1 LETSISKYP
10 WRIITYNQEILSR
23 LESSGHFKYT
33 NFNDY
38 LNSYIKN
45 IDSKNNKEFIIDY
58 NEFNEYYFQSNENRE
73 KQAIFL
79 GKIDSIK
86 KNQEKGKTNE

>member
-1 LETSISKYP
+1 MSV
-10 WRIITYNQEILSR
+10 
-23 LESSGHFKYT
+23 
-33 NFNDY
+33 
-38 LNSYIKN
+38 
-45 IDSKNNKEFIIDY
+45 SKNNKEFIIDY